1 MRQEAPNRQAGPTRS
16 THSWTTAAG
25 DSEIVDRLDR
35 IEHRLGRLVTGP
47 AGVGVEPWISKRELA
62 RTLGVGVR
70 WLDDRVAEG
79 LPHRH
84 IAGAHK
90 FRLSAV
96 EPWLKGRGLL
106 EEFE

>member
-1 MRQEAPNRQAGPTRS
+1 VNTRS
-16 THSWTTAAG
+16 WSLTRPE

-35 IEHRLGRLVTGP
+35 IERRLGRLFKEP
-47 AGVGVEPWISKRELA
+47 LAVGVEPWISKRELA

>member
-1 MRQEAPNRQAGPTRS
+1 MNTRSWAPTRPK
-16 THSWTTAAG
+16 
-25 DSEIVDRLDR
+25 DIEVVERLDR
-35 IEHRLGRLVTGP
+35 IERRLGRLLKEPLG
-47 AGVGVEPWISKRELA
+47 AGVEPWISKRELA
-62 RTLGVGVR
+62 RTLAVGVR

-90 FRLSAV
+90 FRLSVV
-96 EPWLKGRGLL
+96 EPWLKRRGLL